1 MFDLFRSREKT
12 VRILLGGLLLIVA
25 LSMLV
30 YLIPGAGVPTA
41 NREGTVVAEIGS
53 DQVTVRDVQRL
64 VQERLRN
71 RLTPDMVQFM
81 IPQLIDQMI
90 SDEAVAYEAKRLGYE
105 VSDADLASV
114 LRSMP
119 NLGTLPADQ
128 YRMAVEQMG
137 YSVPEFEETVR
148 KNSYLMYLE
157 NLALEG
163 IIVTPQE
170 VEKEFKRRN
179 EKIALEYI
187 AFDPQKIKAE
197 IKPTPQ
203 QLQDYFT
210 RNHNFFTTPETRAF
224 QLIIADP
231 AKVAASINV
240 AEPQLQAYYDSHK
253 DEFRTPERVNARH
266 ILFDT
271 RNKSKEE
278 VAKIKAQAEQVLKQ
292 IKGGGDFAELAKKW
306 SDDPGSKAKGGDLG
320 WVLRGQMVKNF
331 EATTFSLK
339 PKEISDV
346 ITTEYGFH
354 IIQVLEKQEPHLQ
367 TLAEVRGQIIS
378 DLQKNELNDR
388 MQNLADQA
396 HAELVKAPQNAEQIA
411 NQLGLSFVKVDKAAP
426 GGPLPVV
433 GFDKPTSD
441 TIFALKKGEVSP
453 EMQAAN
459 RLLMAVVTDVFPAH
473 PAEFAEVEK
482 QIHDR
487 YQMDEANRL
496 VAERSKK
503 AADML
508 KANGGDL
515 KAVAKSMGLEVK
527 KADFFNRQ
535 GAAEGIGSANYFA
548 DAFNL
553 PAGAAV
559 GAVNVG
565 TQTVVAKV
573 SEKQEPDQA
582 KLAQERNDIVQQ
594 LKAKKADERGLLFKE
609 AVLQRLVKEGKVKIH
624 RDVINR
630 VLASYRG

>member
-1 MFDLFRSREKT
+1 
-12 VRILLGGLLLIVA
+12 
-25 LSMLV
+25 
-30 YLIPGAGVPTA
+30 
-41 NREGTVVAEIGS
+41 
-53 DQVTVRDVQRL
+53 
-64 VQERLRN
+64 
-71 RLTPDMVQFM
+71 
-81 IPQLIDQMI
+81 
-90 SDEAVAYEAKRLGYE
+90 
-105 VSDADLASV
+105 
-114 LRSMP
+114 
-119 NLGTLPADQ
+119 
-128 YRMAVEQMG
+128 
-137 YSVPEFEETVR
+137 
-148 KNSYLMYLE
+148 
-157 NLALEG
+157 
-163 IIVTPQE
+163 
-170 VEKEFKRRN
+170 
-179 EKIALEYI
+179 
-187 AFDPQKIKAE
+187 
-197 IKPTPQ
+197 
-203 QLQDYFT
+203 
-210 RNHNFFTTPETRAF
+210 
-224 QLIIADP
+224 
-231 AKVAASINV
+231 
-240 AEPQLQAYYDSHK
+240 
-253 DEFRTPERVNARH
+253 
-266 ILFDT
+266 
-271 RNKSKEE
+271 
-278 VAKIKAQAEQVLKQ
+278 
-292 IKGGGDFAELAKKW
+292 
-306 SDDPGSKAKGGDLG
+306 
-320 WVLRGQMVKNF
+320 
-331 EATTFSLK
+331 
-339 PKEISDV
+339 
-346 ITTEYGFH
+346 
-354 IIQVLEKQEPHLQ
+354 
-367 TLAEVRGQIIS
+367 
-378 DLQKNELNDR
+378 
-388 MQNLADQA
+388 
-396 HAELVKAPQNAEQIA
+396 
-411 NQLGLSFVKVDKAAP
+411 
-426 GGPLPVV
+426 VV